1 MQIDVDLAPN
11 PSPRPRSTGAREF
24 LIAGLVLACAS
35 FAHAQTAIPLTGE
48 PFTAEFAGLDG
59 QQNIKLKVADKLR
72 VLPAAELVRWG
83 AWKDLESGP
92 QVLLATGGIVRA
104 DVLSL
109 SETNLIIGDASDL
122 GSVLWDESALPVES
136 VCGLVWQP
144 PADPLVRDR
153 LRLKLL
159 SLPAGKDQLLLTAGE
174 TLQGTLIGVP
184 PAGRFSEKL
193 NEEELTAADVFTLQV
208 PKIEKPLVIAASKVL
223 AVRFGAAEVV
233 QPTGPTSFARVGFR
247 DGSCL
252 PAAKLEVARDT
263 FTVSLPGGGQL
274 VANNAYGDGA
284 ADWFWRQVT
293 LVQPFSERVMY
304 VSDLPP
310 LGYKHLPFLS
320 GEWSYG
326 RDQNVLGGYLRTRD
340 QTFLKGLGLFPASRL
355 AYDLGGKYRRLEG
368 SLALDARAELKGS
381 VSFRVLLE
389 SATGEWTA
397 AYESPVVRGGEE
409 PIALS
414 LDVRSAQRL
423 AILVDFADRGD
434 QCDYANWLDLRLLK

>member
-1 MQIDVDLAPN
+1 MGTDVDCRLS
-11 PSPRPRSTGAREF
+11 PSPRSTGAREF
-24 LIAGLVLACAS
+24 LVAGLIFACVQ

-48 PFTAEFAGLDG
+48 PFTAEFAGLDA
-59 QQNIKLKVADKLR
+59 QQNIKLKVGDRLR

-83 AWKDLESGP
+83 AWKELENGP
-92 QVLLATGGIVRA
+92 QIVLATGGSVRA

-109 SETNLIIGDASDL
+109 NETNLLIGDASDL
-122 GSVLWDESALPVES
+122 GSVLWDESTLPVES
-136 VCGLVWQP
+136 ICGLVWQP
-144 PADPLVRDR
+144 PADALARDR

-174 TLQGTLIGVP
+174 TLQGTIIGVP
-184 PAGRFSEKL
+184 PAGRFTEKL
-193 NEEELTAADVFTLQV
+193 TKEELAAADVFTLQV

-223 AVRFGAAEVV
+223 AVRFGAAEVQ
-233 QPTGPTSFARVGFR
+233 QPTAPTSFARVGFR
-247 DGSCL
+247 DGSWL
-252 PAAKLEVARDT
+252 SAAKIATARDT

-284 ADWFWRQVT
+284 TDWFWKQVT
-293 LVQPFSERVMY
+293 LLQPFGDRVVY

-310 LGYKHLPFLS
+310 LGFKHLPFLS
-320 GEWSYG
+320 GQWNYG

-340 QTFLKGLGLFPASRL
+340 QVYLKGLGMFPASRL

-368 SLALDARAELKGS
+368 SLALDARAEQKGS
-381 VSFRVLLE
+381 VTFRVLLE
-389 SATGEWTA
+389 GAASEWTA
-397 AYESPVVRGGEE
+397 AYESPVIRGGDSPVE
-409 PIALS
+409 LS
-414 LDVRSAQRL
+414 IDVKNAQRL